1 MLSNN
6 SMQAD
11 SPRRFAMGAAADAS
25 VHGGFAAVNRGAD
38 CVQPLVPALRAR
50 TRYWTGH
57 RELYN
62 QAALACT
69 AHGAGQH
76 RD

>member
-1 MLSNN
+1 M
-6 SMQAD
+6 AD
-11 SPRRFAMGAAADAS
+11 

-38 CVQPLVPALRAR
+38 FVQPLVSALRAR

-57 RELYN
+57 GEPHN

-69 AHGAGQH
+69 APGSGQR

>member
-1 MLSNN
+1 M
-6 SMQAD
+6 AD
-11 SPRRFAMGAAADAS
+11 RLTFFCTGRQTTGACEKA
-25 VHGGFAAVNRGAD
+25 VHGGFVAVNRGAD

-57 RELYN
+57 REPHN
-62 QAALACT
+62 QATLAC
-69 AHGAGQH
+69 AAPGAGQH

>member
-1 MLSNN
+1 
-6 SMQAD
+6 MQV
-11 SPRRFAMGAAADAS
+11 

-57 RELYN
+57 REPHN
-62 QAALACT
+62 QATLAC
-69 AHGAGQH
+69 AAPGAGQH
-76 RD
+76 RDYAVDESYNTLMVKR